1 MTKNG
6 LARNLGGG
14 YPYVMASNHERT
26 WEATRMNWE
35 YKTVQLKAKGVMGGL
50 IDQEEF
56 EASLNELGARGW
68 ELVNVFDTNYGY
80 GTTRLIVAVF
90 KRPRG

>member
-1 MTKNG
+1 
-6 LARNLGGG
+6 
-14 YPYVMASNHERT
+14 
-26 WEATRMNWE
+26 MNWE

-50 IDQEEF
+50 VDQEAF